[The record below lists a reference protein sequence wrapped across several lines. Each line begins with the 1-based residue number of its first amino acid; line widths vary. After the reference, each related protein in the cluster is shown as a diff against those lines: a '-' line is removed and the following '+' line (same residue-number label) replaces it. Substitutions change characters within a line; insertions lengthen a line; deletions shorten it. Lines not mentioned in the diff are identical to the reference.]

1 MKQIEKN
8 TGKQGEIQEKGVD
21 IRKGGITGE
30 GEGNI
35 CEEEGKRI
43 QFRLSRCSLELYL

>member
-8 TGKQGEIQEKGVD
+8 TRKQREIQEKGVD

-30 GEGNI
+30 GEGNVS
-35 CEEEGKRI
+35 EEGGRRI
-43 QFRLSRCSLELYL
+43 HF